1 MLGCKNAIILQSSGL
16 GYRYLRDS
24 CLQSCFTLPSPSSFL
39 NLDTCSCVQDLVDA
53 GFSDA
58 FAYAVLHKIDG
69 RSAAASYVLERN
81 NM

>member
-1 MLGCKNAIILQSSGL
+1 
-16 GYRYLRDS
+16 
-24 CLQSCFTLPSPSSFL
+24 
-39 NLDTCSCVQDLVDA
+39 VDA